1 MTREDAFILWL
12 ASLGLHKPWELLAR
26 HGSAE
31 AVFCNANIP
40 NANADYLTL
49 LVNRTKAALTGDA
62 RFISYKNANYP
73 KRLKDIVDA
82 PLGIFTVGQ
91 LPKPDTPAVAIVG
104 ARDSTQYGR
113 QAAEMLAGE
122 LAKAGVIIVSGMA
135 RGLDAKA
142 HGAALE
148 ASGETCAVLPCGID
162 ICYPAENHKL
172 HKQIADKGC
181 LVTEYFPGF
190 RPQKWSFPARNR
202 IIAGMADVLVV
213 IEAGV
218 KSGTLTT
225 VDHALAQ
232 GKEVFAVPGRITD
245 KKSAGT
251 NELIKQGAH
260 MLTSSSDVLLALKIG
275 HDDTPDEIPQKI
287 SLATEEALV
296 YACINY
302 DPASVDY
309 ILYKTGLNIADA
321 NRILLNM
328 ELAGYIKKLPGQR
341 YIKT

>member
-12 ASLGLHKPWELLAR
+12 ASLGIHRPWELLAR

-31 AVFCNANIP
+31 GVFRNGQVP
-40 NANADYLTL
+40 NANTDYLAE
-49 LVNRTKAALTGDA
+49 LVNRTKAAFTGDA
-62 RFISYKNANYP
+62 RFISYKHGDYP
-73 KRLKDIVDA
+73 KRLATIPDA
-82 PLGIFTVGQ
+82 PLGIFVMGR
-91 LPKPDTPAVAIVG
+91 LPKPDKPAVAIVG
-104 ARDSTQYGR
+104 ARDNTQYGR

-122 LAKAGVIIVSGMA
+122 LAAAGVVVVSGMA

-142 HGAALE
+142 HSAAL
-148 ASGETCAVLPCGID
+148 AAGGETCAVLPCGVD
-162 ICYPAENHKL
+162 VCYPAENHKL
-172 HKQIADKGC
+172 YRQIPDNGC
-181 LVTEYFPGF
+181 LVTEHFPGF

-213 IEAGV
+213 IEAGA

-232 GKEVFAVPGRITD
+232 GKDVFAVPGRITD

-260 MLTSSSDVLLALKIG
+260 MLTAPEDIFLALKIG
-275 HDDTPDEIPQKI
+275 HDDAPDEIPQKI

-321 NRILLNM
+321 NRILLNI
-328 ELAGYIKKLPGQR
+328 ELAGHIKKLPGQK
-341 YIKT
+341 YIKS